1 MGNILMYLLLSGV
14 ALGFAIKSYKS
25 DMQNEELKN
34 KTQRIINL
42 KDYEIEN
49 LRCRSSLD
57 RSINGALREKIKDLQ
72 EDE

>member
-34 KTQRIINL
+34 ETKRIINL

-57 RSINGALREKIKDLQ
+57 RSINRALREKIKDLQ

>member
-1 MGNILMYLLLSGV
+1 MGDILMYLLLSGV

-34 KTQRIINL
+34 EKQRIINL

-57 RSINGALREKIKDLQ
+57 RSINRALLEKIKDLQ
-72 EDE
+72 EDK